1 VSAHVRAVRAAASA
15 ILVAHAFKT
24 AFALALLGGLGLE
37 LARAANSGAFIEL
50 VRTAI
55 MEAPRHVAAAQWAA
69 LGYVVIGPLLT
80 QYVLAALLGRP
91 RARAA
96 ALARYPRALGLNLA
110 CWTGGVLTAL
120 ALWLLSVELAAAVD
134 PAFETPARLVP
145 LALAAG
151 CALVLSTVHDMA
163 LAELAV
169 SDAPRAL
176 RALRQAARALTL
188 KLLVAHVAF
197 MLGAACFYL
206 AGEAAS
212 RALGPLAG
220 LAAAQACA
228 LGASFARAGWLS
240 VLATN
245 SRLLSAGSLEPA
257 DTSQPELTG

>member
-1 VSAHVRAVRAAASA
+1 MDRTVSAHLRALRAAASA
-15 ILVAHAFKT
+15 ILVAHALKT
-24 AFALALLGGLGLE
+24 AFALVLLGNFGLE

-50 VRTAI
+50 VRTAFVH
-55 MEAPRHVAAAQWAA
+55 APRHAAAAQWAA

-91 RARAA
+91 RGRAA
-96 ALARYPRALGLNLA
+96 SLARYPRALGLNLA
-110 CWTGGVLTAL
+110 CWTGGCLTAL
-120 ALWLLSVELAAAVD
+120 ALWLLSVELAVAVD
-134 PAFETPARLVP
+134 PAFETPARLLP

-163 LAELAV
+163 MAELAV
-169 SDAPRAL
+169 SDAPHAL
-176 RALRQAARALTL
+176 RALRQAARALTVEL
-188 KLLVAHVAF
+188 IVTHVAF
-197 MLGAACFYL
+197 MLGAASLYL

-228 LGASFARAGWLS
+228 LGATLARAGWLS

-245 SRLLSAGSLEPA
+245 SRSTGRLIRA
-257 DTSQPELTG
+257 D